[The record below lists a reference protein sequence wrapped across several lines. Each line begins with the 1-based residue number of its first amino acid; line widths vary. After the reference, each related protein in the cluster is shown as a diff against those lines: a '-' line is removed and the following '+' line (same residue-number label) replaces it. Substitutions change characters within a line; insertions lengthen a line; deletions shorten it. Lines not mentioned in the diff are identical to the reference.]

1 MKKLISLILACLIAF
16 ACATALGGCGKS
28 NAETKQAFIGSRSYY
43 SDLVESLAAPVA
55 KIDGDALADG
65 AASGMSGRIRLNA
78 SGLSAF
84 SALLGDIG
92 DTLGLAVSVVTDG
105 VSASGDFSLEML
117 GETLNALFS
126 TDGGD
131 VVLSLPDLL
140 DRPVKLSQSDFAG
153 TGFGDDFDFDAYEEE
168 HGIID
173 LDEDAYEADYDFD
186 ENGKFFAENGDL
198 YVDADGD
205 GKLDIAYYAGKYD
218 EDFVDSMIRNTR
230 EFYES
235 LGDDFDV
242 DDGWTLAYDED
253 GNPYYVYEGDDDFD
267 LDGDGDFDVD
277 DDFDIDG
284 DFDADDGFDFDFGED
299 DFGST
304 PFAPDFSYVSLIA
317 RYAEPFL
324 NNVADGCFTRGR
336 EKFRTAGGEAELD
349 CLTLSADGNDLYDAL
364 KKTAAQI
371 ADDPELD
378 GIAGEHAD
386 DMREYFREFANEETS
401 KEQRD
406 YNKNVKLTWKRFTK
420 DEKII
425 GERVSLDHPEA
436 RYTLEAGVDGGE
448 SGVLAFMKITDDK
461 KGVDL
466 FDAESSVGSKK
477 SKLDLRVIANGV
489 PYTLS
494 VSGKTTEHDG
504 AAVTKADVKV
514 GIGGLTF
521 KLFEL
526 TTTVRA
532 FTSDEIGIDAEL
544 SVSLPKLLV
553 GSDVDLALYCSV
565 DMRRDPGAK
574 PEMIDATGAYTG
586 EDLRSE
592 EFNATLNAAIKEKL
606 PKIYGYFESRQNAP
620 ATDESDA

>member
-1 MKKLISLILACLIAF
+1 MKKLTSLILACLIAF

-28 NAETKQAFIGSRSYY
+28 NAETKQAFIGSQSYY

-84 SALLGDIG
+84 SALLGEIG
-92 DTLGLAVSVVTDG
+92 DTLGLAVSVATDG

-140 DRPVKLSQSDFAG
+140 DRPVKLSQGDFAG
-153 TGFGDDFDFDAYEEE
+153 YGFGDDFDFDAYEEE

-235 LGDDFDV
+235 LDSDFDA
-242 DDGWTLAYDED
+242 DDGFDL
-253 GNPYYVYEGDDDFD
+253 DDD
-267 LDGDGDFDVD
+267 LDGDGDFDLD
-277 DDFDIDG
+277 DDFDIDD
-284 DFDADDGFDFDFGED
+284 DFDYDYDFDDFGDD

-378 GIAGEHAD
+378 KVGGEYAD
-386 DMREYFREFANEETS
+386 DMREYFCEFANEETS

-436 RYTLEAGVDGGE
+436 KYTLEAGVDGGE

-466 FDAESSVGSKK
+466 FDAESSVGGKK

-489 PYTLS
+489 PYAVS
-494 VSGKTTEHDG
+494 VSGKTAERDG
-504 AAVTKADVKV
+504 AAVTESDVKV
-514 GIGGLTF
+514 GIGSMTF

-553 GSDVDLALYCSV
+553 GSAVDLALYCSV

>member
-28 NAETKQAFIGSRSYY
+28 NADTKQAFIGSQSYY

-117 GETLNALFS
+117 GETLSALFS

-153 TGFGDDFDFDAYEEE
+153 TGFGD
-168 HGIID
+168 
-173 LDEDAYEADYDFD
+173 DFD

-267 LDGDGDFDVD
+267 LDGD
-277 DDFDIDG
+277 DDFDIDD
-284 DFDADDGFDFDFGED
+284 DFDADDGFDFGED

-317 RYAEPFL
+317 RYAGPFL
-324 NNVADGCFTRGR
+324 NNVADGCYTSGR

-386 DMREYFREFANEETS
+386 DMREYFREFANEEIS

-420 DEKII
+420 DGKII
-425 GERVSLDHPEA
+425 GERVIHIVFKVILAFYNRAGRTAAVRHKIWRRVGESLDNHVLTAGNYCLFHHIPLVSIA
-436 RYTLEAGVDGGE
+436 RPV
-448 SGVLAFMKITDDK
+448 V
-461 KGVDL
+461 
-466 FDAESSVGSKK
+466 
-477 SKLDLRVIANGV
+477 N
-489 PYTLS
+489 
-494 VSGKTTEHDG
+494 
-504 AAVTKADVKV
+504 
-514 GIGGLTF
+514 
-521 KLFEL
+521 
-526 TTTVRA
+526 
-532 FTSDEIGIDAEL
+532 
-544 SVSLPKLLV
+544 
-553 GSDVDLALYCSV
+553 
-565 DMRRDPGAK
+565 
-574 PEMIDATGAYTG
+574 
-586 EDLRSE
+586 
-592 EFNATLNAAIKEKL
+592 
-606 PKIYGYFESRQNAP
+606 
-620 ATDESDA
+620 

>member
-1 MKKLISLILACLIAF
+1 MKKLTSLILACLIAF
-16 ACATALGGCGKS
+16 ACMTALGGCGKS
-28 NAETKQAFIGSRSYY
+28 NAETKQAFIGAQKYY

-65 AASGMSGRIRLNA
+65 AASGMSGRIRVNA

-92 DTLGLAVSVVTDG
+92 DTLGLAVGVVTDG

-117 GETLNALFS
+117 GETLGALFS

-131 VVLSLPDLL
+131 VVLSLPGLL
-140 DRPVKLSQSDFAG
+140 DRPVKLSQSDFGG

-168 HGIID
+168 HGIIA
-173 LDEDAYEADYDFD
+173 LDENAYEADYDFD

-235 LGDDFDV
+235 LGDDLDL
-242 DDGWTLAYDED
+242 DDG
-253 GNPYYVYEGDDDFD
+253 FD
-267 LDGDGDFDVD
+267 LDDDLDGD
-277 DDFDIDG
+277 DDFDIDD
-284 DFDADDGFDFDFGED
+284 DFDYDYDFDDFGDD

-371 ADDPELD
+371 AEDPELD
-378 GIAGEHAD
+378 KVGGEYAD

-436 RYTLEAGVDGGE
+436 GYTLEAGVDGGE
-448 SGVLAFMKITDDK
+448 SGVLAFMKVTDDK

-494 VSGKTTEHDG
+494 VSGKTTEQDG

-606 PKIYGYFESRQNAP
+606 PKIYGYFESRQNTP

>member
-28 NAETKQAFIGSRSYY
+28 NAETKQAFIGSQSYY

-105 VSASGDFSLEML
+105 AAASGDFSLEML
-117 GETLNALFS
+117 GETLSALFS

-131 VVLSLPDLL
+131 VVLSLPGLL

-235 LGDDFDV
+235 LGDDLD
-242 DDGWTLAYDED
+242 L
-253 GNPYYVYEGDDDFD
+253 DDDFD
-267 LDGDGDFDVD
+267 IDDDFDVD
-277 DDFDIDG
+277 DDFDYDYDYDLD
-284 DFDADDGFDFDFGED
+284 DFGDDG
-299 DFGST
+299 FGST
-304 PFAPDFSYVSLIA
+304 PFAPYFSYVSLIA
-317 RYAEPFL
+317 RCAEPFL
-324 NNVADGCFTRGR
+324 NNVADDCFTRGR

-364 KKTAAQI
+364 KKTAAQLVN
-371 ADDPELD
+371 DPELD
-378 GIAGEHAD
+378 GTAGDSAD
-386 DMREYFREFANEETS
+386 DMRSLLREIAEGEIS

-406 YNKNVKLTWKRFTK
+406 LNKDVKLTWKRFTK

-436 RYTLEAGVDGGE
+436 EYTLEAGVDGGE

-466 FDAESSVGSKK
+466 FDAESSVGGKK

-489 PYTLS
+489 PYAVS
-494 VSGKTTEHDG
+494 VSGKTAERDG
-504 AAVTKADVKV
+504 AAVTESDVKV

-532 FTSDEIGIDAEL
+532 FTRDEIGIDAEL

-606 PKIYGYFESRQNAP
+606 PKMYEFFKSRREAFTPDEVNA
-620 ATDESDA
+620 AA